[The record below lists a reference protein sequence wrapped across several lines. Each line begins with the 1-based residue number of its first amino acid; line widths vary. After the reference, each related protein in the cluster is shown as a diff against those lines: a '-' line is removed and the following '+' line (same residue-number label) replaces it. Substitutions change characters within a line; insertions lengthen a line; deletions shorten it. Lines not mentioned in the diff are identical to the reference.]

1 MQHLPILP
9 VVIPLMFGALM
20 LIVRDSNR
28 RGRLALGF
36 ISIVGQLAV
45 AVTLLALSA
54 GYIPN
59 EWPDGVGVYLLG
71 DWPAPFGIVAVVDR
85 LSTVMLVLTPNLGLT
100 TWIYST
106 ARWHRAGVHF
116 HVLFQF
122 LLMGL
127 NGASL
132 PGDLFNLC
140 VFFEVLLAASYGLA
154 MHGSGRAR
162 VSAGLHYVAVNLVAS
177 FLLLIATA
185 MLYGVTGSLNMADVA
200 ARAGE
205 LGGPD
210 RRLFESGAA
219 ILGIAFLIK
228 AAAWPL
234 NFWLPATYSNAGAP
248 VAAVFMI

>member
-1 MQHLPILP
+1 ALPGDSAGRTGLQRHRPRRRTGGTAVTALMQHLPILP

-85 LSTVMLVLTPNLGLT
+85 LSTVMLVLTAILGLT

-106 ARWHRAGVHF
+106 A
-116 HVLFQF
+116 
-122 LLMGL
+122 
-127 NGASL
+127 
-132 PGDLFNLC
+132 
-140 VFFEVLLAASYGLA
+140 
-154 MHGSGRAR
+154 
-162 VSAGLHYVAVNLVAS
+162 
-177 FLLLIATA
+177 
-185 MLYGVTGSLNMADVA
+185 
-200 ARAGE
+200 
-205 LGGPD
+205 
-210 RRLFESGAA
+210 
-219 ILGIAFLIK
+219 
-228 AAAWPL
+228 
-234 NFWLPATYSNAGAP
+234 
-248 VAAVFMI
+248 